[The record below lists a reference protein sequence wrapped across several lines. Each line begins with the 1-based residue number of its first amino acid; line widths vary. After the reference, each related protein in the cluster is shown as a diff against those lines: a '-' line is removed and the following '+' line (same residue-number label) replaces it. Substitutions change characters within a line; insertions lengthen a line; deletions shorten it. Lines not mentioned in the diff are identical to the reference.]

1 MQSFPNALEN
11 LLTPEECAQIDQTLL
26 PTRDRFAMRIS
37 IYAWR
42 YLQQVGAQI
51 GVPMV
56 ELTPEQIH
64 DALQAD
70 PMLQTE
76 AGMDEAFVDWFS
88 HLLVSALGSLTKIAA
103 QFDTAME
110 GLSFEQIV
118 NWFVEQFNGTP

>member
-1 MQSFPNALEN
+1 MQSIPNALEN

-42 YLQQVGAQI
+42 YLQQVSTRI
-51 GVPMV
+51 GVPMID
-56 ELTPEQIH
+56 LTPTQIH

-70 PMLQTE
+70 PALQTE
-76 AGMDEAFVDWFS
+76 PGMDKAFVAWFS
-88 HLLVSALGSLTKIAA
+88 RLLVSALGSLTKIAT
-103 QFDTAME
+103 QLDTAME
-110 GLSFEQIV
+110 ALSFEQIV